1 MKSIAPWICVLVLW
15 RACENKFDFSLTCWC
30 QGPVHS
36 PPIWWVRKVS
46 NFTHP
51 TPLRGKRQTVRRGK
65 RQNEMLRMP
74 CRNQGDITQS
84 PVTYCIPA
92 QLDLS
97 VYSTPLPTSVGCD
110 ELDILI
116 CRPLLVLF
124 PLLGVPLCITELFQ
138 GPCQRL
144 AVLWILDPLIFCW
157 SNYFKYQ
164 HSYHRSLWI
173 GFGGSISTPGGYLRN
188 LCVCAHICYSGEEVR
203 ASTTFSKRFCDS
215 KKD

>member
-1 MKSIAPWICVLVLW
+1 MKCWGCLVGT
-15 RACENKFDFSLTCWC
+15 RVTSFNHQSLTAFQPNWTF
-30 QGPVHS
+30 PYIARHS
-36 PPIWWVRKVS
+36 
-46 NFTHP
+46 
-51 TPLRGKRQTVRRGK
+51 Q
-65 RQNEMLRMP
+65 
-74 CRNQGDITQS
+74 
-84 PVTYCIPA
+84 
-92 QLDLS
+92 
-97 VYSTPLPTSVGCD
+97 TSVGCD

-144 AVLWILDPLIFCW
+144 AVLWTLNPLIFCW

-164 HSYHRSLWI
+164 HSYHGSLWI

-188 LCVCAHICYSGEEVR
+188 LCVCARICYSGEEVR

-215 KKD
+215 EKD